1 MNETDEIDEII
12 NNGLDV
18 EDGNYILWQSIF
30 LKKSRKLTIPAGF

>member
-30 LKKSRKLTIPAGF
+30 FKKKQKLTIPAGF